1 MVECFIPS
9 LPPRAVLGRILGRE
23 LPPRAA
29 ALVVV
34 VAPAV
39 VGEVLAVLGLEHRA
53 RADVAEERRKVRAAL
68 RVALLRRPPR
78 RPPRGAAGLGGAQ
91 RRGARALLRLELAC
105 GGSRV
110 GPAAAAKGGGDAA
123 RRAAPPL
130 AELRL
135 LAVLELLAVGVDEA
149 EDVVDPGLEVRRLR
163 VFAVRPEAAVDV
175 RVDVEERRL
184 EA

>member
-78 RPPRGAAGLGGAQ
+78 RPARGAAGLGGAQ

-110 GPAAAAKGGGDAA
+110 GPAAEGGGDAA

-163 VFAVRPEAAVDV
+163 VLAVGPEAAVDV

>member
-1 MVECFIPS
+1 MVECFTPS

-23 LPPRAA
+23 LPPGAA

-39 VGEVLAVLGLEHRA
+39 VGEVPAVLGLEHRA

-78 RPPRGAAGLGGAQ
+78 RPARGAAGLGGAQ
-91 RRGARALLRLELAC
+91 RRGARALLRLEL
-105 GGSRV
+105 
-110 GPAAAAKGGGDAA
+110 
-123 RRAAPPL
+123 AAPPL

-163 VFAVRPEAAVDV
+163 VLAVGPEAAVDV

>member
-1 MVECFIPS
+1 MVECFTPS

-39 VGEVLAVLGLEHRA
+39 VGEVPAVLGLEHRA

-78 RPPRGAAGLGGAQ
+78 RPARGAAGLGGAQ
-91 RRGARALLRLELAC
+91 RRGARALRRLEL
-105 GGSRV
+105 
-110 GPAAAAKGGGDAA
+110 
-123 RRAAPPL
+123 AAPPL
-130 AELRL
+130 AEPRL

-163 VFAVRPEAAVDV
+163 VLAVGPEAAVDV